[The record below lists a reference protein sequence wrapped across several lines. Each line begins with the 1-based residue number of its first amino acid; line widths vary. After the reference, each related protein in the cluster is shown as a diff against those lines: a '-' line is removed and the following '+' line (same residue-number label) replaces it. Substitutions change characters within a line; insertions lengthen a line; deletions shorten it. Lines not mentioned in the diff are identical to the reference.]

1 MSIFGDE
8 PEKKPVAHEVGGDLS
23 LLSVDELKERIEL
36 LGEEILRLEAE
47 MVAKKSS
54 KNDAESLFR

>member
-1 MSIFGDE
+1 MSIFEDE

-36 LGEEILRLEAE
+36 LTAEIGRLEEE
-47 MVAKKSS
+47 MTAKQSS
-54 KNDAESLFR
+54 KNAAESLFR